1 MGIPIGCQLDAL
13 NRAFVSVSVSLS
25 AFPFGKVCQRRAG
38 ERPEGEETGQ
48 QVYISSSL
56 GAAPASSINIYMK
69 DSIYIYMCVYTYIY
83 MGYSDSV
90 QMDWPKWSFISG
102 CCCSVINFI
111 QETTTD
117 KQTNTSLYH
126 SASHLIYI
134 HPGIWHICR
143 RAICRVKGNIQKG
156 AWPVGDNKSSAWNKC
171 VSSRRRRL

>member
-1 MGIPIGCQLDAL
+1 MGVDMGIPIGCQLDAL

-69 DSIYIYMCVYTYIY
+69 DSIYIYIYVYTHIY

-90 QMDWPKWSFISG
+90 
-102 CCCSVINFI
+102 
-111 QETTTD
+111 
-117 KQTNTSLYH
+117 
-126 SASHLIYI
+126 
-134 HPGIWHICR
+134 
-143 RAICRVKGNIQKG
+143 
-156 AWPVGDNKSSAWNKC
+156 
-171 VSSRRRRL
+171 